1 MKRILT
7 YGTFDL
13 LHYGHFNILKNCK
26 KLGDQL
32 IVGVSSDEFN
42 ALKGKTSVMTF
53 EERKEFLDN
62 IKYVDK
68 VIKEENWEQKVN
80 DILKYRIDVLV
91 MGDDWKGQF
100 DHLKEYCDVVYLPRT
115 ECISTT
121 EIKKLLANNNN

>member
-13 LHYGHFNILKNCK
+13 LHYGHLNILKKCK
-26 KLGDQL
+26 NLGDQL
-32 IVGVSSDEFN
+32 IVGISSDEFN
-42 ALKGKTSVMTF
+42 SLKGKTSVMTF
-53 EERKEFLDN
+53 EERKEFLEN

-68 VIKEENWEQKVN
+68 VIREDNWEQKVN

-121 EIKKLLANNNN
+121 EIKKLLNSQK

>member
-1 MKRILT
+1 
-7 YGTFDL
+7 
-13 LHYGHFNILKNCK
+13 